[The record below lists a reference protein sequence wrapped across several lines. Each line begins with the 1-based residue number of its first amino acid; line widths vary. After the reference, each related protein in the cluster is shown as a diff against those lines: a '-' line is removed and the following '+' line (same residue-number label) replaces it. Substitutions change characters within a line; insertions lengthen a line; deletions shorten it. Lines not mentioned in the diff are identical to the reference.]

1 MRLIVIQLFWW
12 SPAVEEAPELEEFYF
27 LYCSALVVGD
37 DSYSEKYIKLK
48 LSVPVV
54 VGEDIWIPLF

>member
-1 MRLIVIQLFWW
+1 LFWW
-12 SPAVEEAPELEEFYF
+12 SPAVEAPELEEFYF

-37 DSYSEKYIKLK
+37 DSYSEKYVKLK
-48 LSVPVV
+48 LFVPVV

>member
-12 SPAVEEAPELEEFYF
+12 SPVEAPELEEFYF
-27 LYCSALVVGD
+27 LYCSALEVGD
-37 DSYSEKYIKLK
+37 DSYSEKNVKLK
-48 LSVPVV
+48 LSLPVV

>member
-12 SPAVEEAPELEEFYF
+12 SPAVEAPELEEFYF

-37 DSYSEKYIKLK
+37 DSYSEKYVKLK
-48 LSVPVV
+48 LFVPVV

>member
-1 MRLIVIQLFWW
+1 LFWW

-37 DSYSEKYIKLK
+37 DSYSEKYVKLK
-48 LSVPVV
+48 LFVPVV